1 VLDPGVKLSFNA
13 QSEAGAGLMTRH
25 QTFSEYMELH
35 RVFKRH
41 FLKHR
46 RSWISFAQDQGH
58 DVELEDL
65 ILVTGLDMTKD
76 FAMISFANNSESF
89 DIDFQ
94 VATSPYFAGSVGAW
108 GSWRVER
115 SVHVNWGP
123 QDTAPPGTL
132 RANAASALR
141 TCASED
147 GSLDAIASDGYRQC
161 VFVRGYRVRRR
172 FGVWPQVQ
180 NAAAEPQDPAFDRDD
195 DEEMTMSPVEGT
207 TDVSEDNPTL
217 ND

>member
-1 VLDPGVKLSFNA
+1 
-13 QSEAGAGLMTRH
+13 MTRH
-25 QTFSEYMELH
+25 QTFSEDMELH

-76 FAMISFANNSESF
+76 FAMFSFANNSKSF

-94 VATSPYFAGSVGAW
+94 VAASPYFVGSVGAW
-108 GSWRVER
+108 GSWHVKS
-115 SVHVNWGP
+115 SVHENWGP
-123 QDTAPPGTL
+123 QNTAPPGTL
-132 RANAASALR
+132 RAASALR
-141 TCASED
+141 TCVSDDE
-147 GSLDAIASDGYRQC
+147 STDAIASDGYRQC

-180 NAAAEPQDPAFDRDD
+180 NAAAEPQDPAFDWDD
-195 DEEMTMSPVEGT
+195 DEEMTMSVLEGT

-217 ND
+217 KD